1 MSLSVA
7 STCILGG
14 QAGRKK
20 GRSRRSV
27 FRLAAGCVVLLA
39 GTDYVGRCWHWGF
52 FVLPG
57 GGPRRNE
64 FHFAGSGAPSEAG
77 EAAPT
82 DRASPYEVLRTSGPR
97 RELLLA
103 LTTAA
108 VSVFAIALAP
118 ARAATGSADIG
129 AAGALARQ
137 KLLQLLLPKLDLSSL
152 GHRGAPAT
160 SLMLSA
166 AESAEVSSLAA
177 RLEKLNP
184 FPTGLSQDTLALQ
197 LLNGSWRLLYTDAPE
212 ITALAALPL
221 GFELGPVFQPID
233 VILGSFENQALVL
246 NSAGIAEGNLRVVGS
261 FRAAPLGSL
270 NAAGIANEAGDRL
283 DVNFDRLVFSLDRLL
298 GISTDFRRVVSPKPA
313 PGAAQPAVDITYLDE
328 SLRITRGGDGSLF
341 VLLKV
346 PAAAEEGQSV
356 KMLDA
361 AQRAKLTAEGAGKDV
376 LQGSGVID
384 WAKSLGGDS
393 GAVPRAEKTGFGRT

>member
-14 QAGRKK
+14 KAGREK

-39 GTDYVGRCWHWGF
+39 GTDYFGRCWHWGF
-52 FVLPG
+52 VVLPG

-64 FHFAGSGAPSEAG
+64 FHFAGSEGPSEAG

-82 DRASPYEVLRTSGPR
+82 DRASPFEVLRPSGPR
-97 RELLLA
+97 RELLVA
-103 LTTAA
+103 LTAAA
-108 VSVFAIALAP
+108 VSVFATALAP

-137 KLLQLLLPKLDLSSL
+137 KLLQLLLQKLDRSSL

-160 SLMLSA
+160 SLILSA
-166 AESAEVSSLAA
+166 AESAEVSNLAA
-177 RLEKLNP
+177 TLEKLNP
-184 FPTGLSQDTLALQ
+184 FPRGLSRDTLALQ

-233 VILGSFENQALVL
+233 VTLGSFENQALVL

-283 DVNFDRLVFSLDRLL
+283 DVNFDRLVFSLDRLM
-298 GISTDFRRVVSPKPA
+298 GIPTDFRRVVSPKPA

-393 GAVPRAEKTGFGRT
+393 GAV